1 MENYKEEHLNLIANS
16 LEEISQLLLVKGKEY
31 IRNQNVL
38 HNFDEGARIQNKH
51 PAEILQGF
59 ALKHDISVDDLI
71 QDVVEGKAVSMA
83 QVKEKIHDRIVY
95 NLLLLSIFNRHINF

>member
-31 IRNQNVL
+31 IRNSDPL
-38 HNFDEGARIQNKH
+38 WNFHVGARKQNKH
-51 PAEILQGF
+51 PAEVLQGF

-71 QDVVEGKAVSMA
+71 QDVVDGKPVSMA

-95 NLLLLSIFNRHINF
+95 NLLLLSGCLQR